1 MCKDFEN
8 TMPTAL
14 SEFSDNLM
22 SEEELGILHFSARIA
37 YAEVF
42 PLLEELLVSEDL

>member
-1 MCKDFEN
+1 MCKDFEG

-22 SEEELGILHFSARIA
+22 SEEELGILHFSAKVA

-42 PLLEELLVSEDL
+42 PLPEELPLSEDV